1 MNVGYARPGSVD
13 VAAAMRLGLRARVRA
28 VLEAR
33 MVSARSRRRLAEALE
48 HAIVRAERPQRA
60 FTAAVPISPEAVR
73 DAQGALLDLAERL
86 RAPRPVD
93 ADGIRLARALLIDG
107 AGPLYVTTRP
117 GELRQAALRALGAL
131 DGVRR

>member
-1 MNVGYARPGSVD
+1 VD
-13 VAAAMRLGLRARVRA
+13 VD
-28 VLEAR
+28 VLDPGFAPGTGTPEPGGMAT
-33 MVSARSRRRLAEALE
+33 ADLLLACRRLAEALE

-93 ADGIRLARALLIDG
+93 ADGMRLARALLIDG